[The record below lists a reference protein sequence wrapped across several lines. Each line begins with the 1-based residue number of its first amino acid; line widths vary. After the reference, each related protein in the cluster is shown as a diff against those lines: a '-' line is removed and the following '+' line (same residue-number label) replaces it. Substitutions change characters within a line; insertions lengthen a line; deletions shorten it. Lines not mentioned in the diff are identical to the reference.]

1 VKASMAAYA
10 KKVMPEL
17 QAMKTADL
25 VEPTPLDMPA
35 HSKAA

>member
-1 VKASMAAYA
+1 MKLFA

-25 VEPTPLDMPA
+25 VEPTTLDMPA